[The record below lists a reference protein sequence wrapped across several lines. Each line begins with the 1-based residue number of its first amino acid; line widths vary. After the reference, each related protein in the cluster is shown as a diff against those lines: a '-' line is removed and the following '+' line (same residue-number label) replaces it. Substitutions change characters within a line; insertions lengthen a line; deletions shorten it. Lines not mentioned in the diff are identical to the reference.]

1 MKSFVR
7 AGALL
12 GSLTGLIALGVAYA
26 QSGAGITQPPV
37 GGFAPL
43 NTGKIPPFQPPP
55 AGVKP
60 LATDMFTSKNFYK
73 DQKFW
78 TDPRYYRCN
87 TPRMITEFLWESGRI
102 GTHPP
107 TTASWGDCKL
117 DYPREQIVSPYPYK
131 TAKAHYEAL
140 LAAAKSHGGP
150 TVYTKATTPDWDGF
164 YDRDLA
170 ASDMPGTFPLDKQTQ
185 GFFKRLGMTGE
196 RWNWGGI
203 NQPSTIVSLLT
214 PEYQKR
220 YVQMLYHEGV
230 DNSKQWNASFC
241 YPEGFTRWWAWPSRG
256 AAFQLTM
263 TPYQVEFLSG
273 IADNFLRQVLIGKQH
288 VQKVPQWYG
297 ETVGFWDGT
306 TLVAWTANIQAWTQH
321 TMFENSGKLEA
332 VETFKPVY
340 DAGGKFIGL
349 DNEAVFYDPEAL
361 EQPVRIS
368 DRFLRR
374 ATMDDPTARFTFIE
388 CLSNVRNV
396 DGRPKQ
402 LSNHDPDF
410 VDYYGRPWA
419 QVWEKY
425 FEKGWDKPAS
435 SDVPEDVLK
444 QLE

>member
-1 MKSFVR
+1 MRSLLRV
-7 AGALL
+7 GALL
-12 GSLTGLIALGVAYA
+12 GPLAGLIVLTSASA
-26 QSGAGITQPPV
+26 QSGTGLTTPPA

-43 NTGKIPPFQPPP
+43 NSGKIPPFEPPP
-55 AGVKP
+55 PGVKP

-73 DQKFW
+73 DQKSW

-87 TPRMITEFLWESGRI
+87 TPRMIVEFLWESGRI
-102 GTHPP
+102 GAKPP

-117 DYPREQIVSPYPYK
+117 DYPREKIVSPYPYK

-164 YDRDLA
+164 YDRDQA
-170 ASDMPGTFPLDKQTQ
+170 ASDMPGTFPQDKQTQ
-185 GFFKRLGMTGE
+185 SFFRRLGLTGE
-196 RWNWGGI
+196 RWIWGGI

-256 AAFQLTM
+256 AEFQLTM
-263 TPYQVEFLSG
+263 TPYQVQFLSG

-332 VETFKPVY
+332 VETFKPLY
-340 DAGGKFIGL
+340 ENGKFIGL
-349 DNEAVFYDPEAL
+349 ENEVVWYDPEAL
-361 EQPVRIS
+361 EQPVRFN
-368 DRFLRR
+368 DRFLRK
-374 ATMDDPTARFTFIE
+374 ATPDDPKARYTFIE
-388 CLSNVRNV
+388 CLSNVHNV
-396 DGRPKQ
+396 NGRPKQ
-402 LSNHDPDF
+402 LSKGDPEF

-419 QVWEKY
+419 QLWEKY
-425 FEKGWDKPAS
+425 FEAGWDKPAS
-435 SDVPEDVLK
+435 SDIPEDVLK
-444 QLE
+444 SLE